1 MVVEHAERFGLS
13 QLHQLRGRVGRGAE
27 KSYCI
32 LLTSDKKTA
41 VAEERLGIMAQTSN
55 GFIIAEKDLELRGP
69 GELLGTK
76 QSGLPEFRI
85 GRIVRD
91 QALLEKAREEA
102 DFYLAKPKSVV
113 TAKMTKRIK
122 QDPRFGLAAV
132 G

>member
-1 MVVEHAERFGLS
+1 
-13 QLHQLRGRVGRGAE
+13 
-27 KSYCI
+27 
-32 LLTSDKKTA
+32 LTSDKKTA

-69 GELLGTK
+69 GELLGTR

-85 GRIVRD
+85 GNIVRD

-102 DFYLAKPKSVV
+102 DFYLAKSKSVV
-113 TAKMTKRIK
+113 TAKMTARIK

>member
-1 MVVEHAERFGLS
+1 
-13 QLHQLRGRVGRGAE
+13 
-27 KSYCI
+27 I
-32 LLTSDKKTA
+32 LLTSDKRTA
-41 VAEERLGIMAQTSN
+41 VAEERLGIMAKTSN

-85 GRIVRD
+85 GNIVRD
-91 QALLEKAREEA
+91 QALLEQAKQESE
-102 DFYLAKPKSVV
+102 FYLNKRRSAV
-113 TAKMTKRIK
+113 TVKMVARVK